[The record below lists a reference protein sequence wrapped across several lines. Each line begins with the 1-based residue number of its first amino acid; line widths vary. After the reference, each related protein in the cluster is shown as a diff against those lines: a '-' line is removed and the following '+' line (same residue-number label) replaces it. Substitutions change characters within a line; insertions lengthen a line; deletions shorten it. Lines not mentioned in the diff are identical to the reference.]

1 MFRTTDLTFL
11 AFSRADMIVIVLCS
25 LCITTTGCLHSWL
38 SRTKWSVDIVAERT
52 TTWVWYYLNFIMV
65 FGYHMLNI
73 LELNTLFVSV
83 VRLWNLN
90 VCLFCRAQDLS
101 DAEPT
106 ITHMCISQLY
116 RKGHVCSTAFQ
127 KKKKSVW
134 LLVF

>member
-1 MFRTTDLTFL
+1 
-11 AFSRADMIVIVLCS
+11 
-25 LCITTTGCLHSWL
+25 
-38 SRTKWSVDIVAERT
+38 
-52 TTWVWYYLNFIMV
+52 MV

-127 KKKKSVW
+127 KKKNLFDCWFFNSLFPSYLILNLYEVT
-134 LLVF
+134 